1 VGKEGW
7 CSIKH
12 TMVTAAFVAFKVGRG
27 FSSFGAGG
35 GRAAVCG
42 EEASGDKSVFEGIT
56 TGGESERGG
65 ACAFPSRD
73 NADIMAHRGLEITEE
88 LLGNGSRTA

>member
-1 VGKEGW
+1 
-7 CSIKH
+7 
-12 TMVTAAFVAFKVGRG
+12 MVTAAFVAFNVGRG

-42 EEASGDKSVFEGIT
+42 EEASGDSSVVEGIT

-65 ACAFPSRD
+65 ACALPSRD
-73 NADIMAHRGLEITEE
+73 KADIIAHRWLEMTDDV
-88 LLGNGSRTA
+88 LGNGSRIA